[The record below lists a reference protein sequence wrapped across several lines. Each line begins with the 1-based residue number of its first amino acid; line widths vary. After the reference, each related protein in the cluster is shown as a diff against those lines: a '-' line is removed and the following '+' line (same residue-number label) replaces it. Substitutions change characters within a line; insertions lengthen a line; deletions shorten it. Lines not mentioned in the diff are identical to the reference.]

1 MHFLLSIQKG
11 CLKSVLKKLE
21 KEPGISILQVLDF
34 IDTIVIACT
43 KAKMQAL
50 TNQFPQI
57 ISFETEKIKKAL

>member
-43 KAKMQAL
+43 KAKMPAL
-50 TNQFPQI
+50 RKEMPQI
-57 ISFETEKIKKAL
+57 LSFENEAQKKAI

>member
-1 MHFLLSIQKG
+1 
-11 CLKSVLKKLE
+11 VLKKLE

-50 TNQFPQI
+50 RKEMPQI
-57 ISFETEKIKKAL
+57 LSFENEAQKKAI

>member
-21 KEPGISILQVLDF
+21 QEPGISILQVLDF

-50 TNQFPQI
+50 RKEMPQI
-57 ISFETEKIKKAL
+57 LSFENEAQKKAI